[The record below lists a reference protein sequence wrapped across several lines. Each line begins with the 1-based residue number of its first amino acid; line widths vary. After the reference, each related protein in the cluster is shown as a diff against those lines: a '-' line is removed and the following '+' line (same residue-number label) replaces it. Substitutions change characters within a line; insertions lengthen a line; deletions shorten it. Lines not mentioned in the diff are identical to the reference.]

1 MRYDVIGCM
10 AAVAVLNEKRV
21 FGRGFV
27 QIVVWALSEP
37 IPPSEHRFKY
47 RMVYVVDGARIVGY
61 DNERGKGDH
70 RHLGNRELAY
80 AFRDVATLVDDFW
93 ADVKEAAR

>member
-1 MRYDVIGCM
+1 MKA
-10 AAVAVLNEKRV
+10 AAVLDEKRV

-27 QIVVWALSEP
+27 QIVVWVLTEP
-37 IPPSEHRFKY
+37 VPPSEHRFKY
-47 RMVYVVDGARIVGY
+47 RMVYVVDGARNVGH

-70 RHLGNRELAY
+70 RHLGDQESTY
-80 AFRDVATLVDDFW
+80 VFRDVPTLIHDFW

>member
-1 MRYDVIGCM
+1 MHGM
-10 AAVAVLNEKRV
+10 AAIALLQEKRA

-27 QIVVWALSEP
+27 QIVVWALTEP
-37 IPPSEHRFKY
+37 VPPSEHRFKY
-47 RMVYVVDGARIVGY
+47 RMVYVVDGVRIVGY

-70 RHLGNRELAY
+70 RHLGNRELGY
-80 AFRDVATLVDDFW
+80 VFHDVPTLVDDFW

>member
-1 MRYDVIGCM
+1 MGRM

-47 RMVYVVDGARIVGY
+47 RMVYVVDEVAR
-61 DNERGKGDH
+61 
-70 RHLGNRELAY
+70 
-80 AFRDVATLVDDFW
+80 
-93 ADVKEAAR
+93 

>member
-1 MRYDVIGCM
+1 M
-10 AAVAVLNEKRV
+10 AAVAVLDEKRV

-27 QIVVWALSEP
+27 QIVVWALAEP
-37 IPPSEHRFKY
+37 IPPSEHRFKH

-70 RHLGNRELAY
+70 RHLGNRELVY
-80 AFRDVATLVDDFW
+80 AFRDVGTPVDDFW

>member
-1 MRYDVIGCM
+1 MVGM
-10 AAVAVLNEKRV
+10 PAVALLHEKRA

-27 QIVVWALSEP
+27 QIVVWALTEP
-37 IPPSEHRFKY
+37 VPPSEHRFKY
-47 RMVYVVDGARIVGY
+47 RMVYVVDGVRIVGY

-70 RHLGNRELAY
+70 RHLGNRQTGY
-80 AFRDVATLVDDFW
+80 VFHDVPTLVEDFW

>member
-1 MRYDVIGCM
+1 M
-10 AAVAVLNEKRV
+10 AAVAVMNEKRV

-27 QIVVWALSEP
+27 QIVVWALAEP
-37 IPPSEHRFKY
+37 VPPSEHRFKY

-70 RHLGNRELAY
+70 RHLRSRELACV
-80 AFRDVATLVDDFW
+80 FRDVPTLVDDFW